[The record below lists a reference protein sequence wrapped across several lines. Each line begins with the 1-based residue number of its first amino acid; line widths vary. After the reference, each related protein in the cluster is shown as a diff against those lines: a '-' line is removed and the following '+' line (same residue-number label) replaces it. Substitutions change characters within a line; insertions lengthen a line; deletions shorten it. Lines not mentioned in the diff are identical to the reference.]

1 MIQME
6 RFVGG
11 ERTNS
16 VLPISPPHCDALLR
30 CAALCCAVLRCRSCT
45 SAACRWGSSPGAS
58 PTRSPPAPLPSP
70 APRWSLAGVSCCCW
84 GGPWNHNA
92 SQPTC
97 LSAHCSTTAAVASIA
112 AVCHRCLPALL
123 CLVLSAD
130 GPDSVRLL
138 DEQTF
143 EVLDR
148 LQLQPHELAC
158 SLCRRVPLLLLLP
171 LLLLF
176 VQCTANHPLLVCN

>member
-1 MIQME
+1 M
-6 RFVGG
+6 
-11 ERTNS
+11 
-16 VLPISPPHCDALLR
+16 
-30 CAALCCAVLRCRSCT
+30 
-45 SAACRWGSSPGAS
+45 
-58 PTRSPPAPLPSP
+58 
-70 APRWSLAGVSCCCW
+70 SCCCW

-158 SLCRRVPLLLLLP
+158 SLCRQVPLAAAAALQAADAVGTLHCSCLIP
-171 LLLLF
+171 CLF
-176 VQCTANHPLLVCN
+176 VLKNR